1 VISKRSPVVEQLA
14 PQKRSGYKEAKT
26 IYIFSTNQQI
36 NKSTAVDARKPKPSI
51 FSQQINKSTLLCRLF
66 GEGEY
71 VKGECDGGEVVT
83 GDL

>member
-1 VISKRSPVVEQLA
+1 LAFDKKLRHQKKTCLVVYPKRLNDSTTQ
-14 PQKRSGYKEAKT
+14 QINCSGCKEAKT

-36 NKSTAVDARKPKPSI
+36 NKST
-51 FSQQINKSTLLCRLF
+51 LLCRSF
-66 GEGEY
+66 EEGEY

>member
-1 VISKRSPVVEQLA
+1 LAFDKKLRHQKKTCLVVYPKRLND
-14 PQKRSGYKEAKT
+14 
-26 IYIFSTNQQI
+26 STTQQI